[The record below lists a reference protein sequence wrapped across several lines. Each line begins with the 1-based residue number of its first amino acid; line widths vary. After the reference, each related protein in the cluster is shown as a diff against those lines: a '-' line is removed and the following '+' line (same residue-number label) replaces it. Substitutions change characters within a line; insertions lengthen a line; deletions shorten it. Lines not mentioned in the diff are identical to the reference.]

1 MKCPNC
7 GAEVAPNSNCEYC
20 GAYVEE
26 ATGNAKDFI
35 NQRMMSAGKNIVR
48 MVLFVVIFLTIILVI
63 GFVGFSKLADKA
75 FSHNS
80 DYESSHGDFTTES
93 DAGDI
98 RSLTNAEGIVRSYS
112 YDGRMDVEYDGEIY
126 TTTLKD
132 KAFLQWTEE
141 TGRNITGVGIE
152 FSTDANGDVSE
163 IAMLS
168 ATFYVLAEQNDTYLI
183 LREGDIF
190 VATSEPL
197 LEQGY
202 FYEGYCTYPEANVH
216 SALTTDVSGQMLMDP
231 TCDEKRELSTADFYT
246 EEEVTVWQIR
256 MGMEWYYCSKEL
268 YDFCEEGKPIDKD
281 IYKCSEMEM
290 IYTTE

>member
-7 GAEVAPNSNCEYC
+7 GAEVPSNANCEYC
-20 GAYVEE
+20 GSYVEE
-26 ATGNAKDFI
+26 AANNTKDFI

-48 MVLFVVIFLTIILVI
+48 MVLFVVIFLIVILMI
-63 GFVGFSKLADKA
+63 GLVGFSKLANKA
-75 FSHNS
+75 FSDNP
-80 DYESSHGDFTTES
+80 DYESSHGGFTTES

-98 RSLTNAEGIVRSYS
+98 CSLTDAEGIVRSYS
-112 YDGRMDVEYDGEIY
+112 YDGRIDVEYDGEIY

-152 FSTDANGDVSE
+152 FSTDANGDMTE

-168 ATFYVLAEQNDTYLI
+168 ATFYVLAEQDDTYLI

-202 FYEGYCTYPEANVH
+202 FYEGYCTYPEVNVH
-216 SALTTDVSGQMLMDP
+216 SAMTTDMSGQMLMDP

-246 EEEVTVWQIR
+246 DEEVVVWQIR
-256 MGMEWYYCSKEL
+256 MGTEWYYCSKEL
-268 YDFCEEGKPIDKD
+268 YDLCEEGIQIEADVYRISD
-281 IYKCSEMEM
+281 MEILYM
-290 IYTTE
+290 E

>member
-26 ATGNAKDFI
+26 AANHAKDFI

-63 GFVGFSKLADKA
+63 GLVGFSKLADKA
-75 FSHNS
+75 FSDNS
-80 DYESSHGDFTTES
+80 DYESSHGGFTTES
-93 DAGDI
+93 DVGDI
-98 RSLTNAEGIVRSYS
+98 RSLTDAEGIVRSYS

-126 TTTLKD
+126 STKLKD
-132 KAFLQWTEE
+132 EVFLKWTEE

-152 FSTDANGDVSE
+152 FSTDANGDVTE

-168 ATFYVLAEQNDTYLI
+168 ATFYVLAEQDNTYLI
-183 LREGDIF
+183 LREEDVF
-190 VATSEPL
+190 VATSKPL

-202 FYEGYCTYPEANVH
+202 FYEGYCTYPKVNVH

-246 EEEVTVWQIR
+246 DEEVVVWQIR
-256 MGMEWYYCSKEL
+256 MGTEWYYCSKEL
-268 YDFCEEGKPIDKD
+268 YDFCEEGTRIEADVYRVSD
-281 IYKCSEMEM
+281 MEILYM
-290 IYTTE
+290 E